1 MKKKLLCF
9 LAIFIVLFLSFA
21 FTQKDSLQTSKNV
34 AVELKQVKYP
44 INPFKDTLF
53 FVYNKVGSFSA
64 ENRAKAITEKIRK
77 LYEDSLFDSD
87 SLVIISSDISQDIVY
102 NDDFIIMSILDVD
115 AKAENQTQEFIAKRN
130 LSLIKKA
137 IIYQNENYSMLP
149 KRLGYTAL
157 LILIIGSILYFVG
170 KLFNRVKL
178 YILKNSD
185 KYFKGFNYNNIK
197 ILSPQK
203 QQVLAMQLYG
213 FVKGLILVLIV
224 YLSLPLL
231 FSIFPATEAYTT
243 TLLRW
248 ILTPA
253 KSAVMG
259 FVDFLPSL
267 VTIIVIVVIFRY
279 TIKVIKF
286 FFEEIKKENIKID
299 GFYNDWAMPTFNIV
313 RFLLLAFMVVIIFP
327 YLPGS
332 ESPIFKGVSVFVGV
346 LFSLG
351 SSNAIAN
358 MVAGLVITYMRPF
371 KIGDFIK
378 IGDVSGEVIEK
389 TALVTRIRTPKFE
402 DITIP
407 NSTVLSSTSTNY
419 SSNTKQVNN
428 GLLIHTTV
436 TIGYDVPWAAIHK
449 ALIDAALKTQMIEQT
464 PPPFVLQTSLDD
476 FYVSYQINVYTKEP
490 TKQPLIYSSLHQNIQ
505 DSFNEAGIEIMS
517 PHYNALRDGNMTTI
531 PENYLK
537 SDYKPSSFNV
547 RNKD

>member
-9 LAIFIVLFLSFA
+9 LAIFIVLFSSFA

-87 SLVIISSDISQDIVY
+87 SLVIIPSDISQDIVY